1 MAAVSENSQNWRFG
15 AFEVERRTAELR
27 RNGVAIRLQEQPSQ
41 LLLYLLEHAG
51 EIVTREDLRAQLW
64 PADTFVDFDHAL
76 NTAVMKLREALG
88 DSSEKPLYIQT
99 LPRKGYR
106 FVAPVSALPATNG
119 RGAALSRAEEL
130 GVEDAAPSSTN
141 GNNREAISGEP
152 TSADTTPKM
161 VRAVPPLAGAGD
173 SSADL
178 RGRNADEPRTHLSQ
192 AAIPRIAVIR
202 IAVMLG
208 AAILLAAAVFLYLR
222 PKPVIAPARSL
233 TRITF
238 DEGLQSDP
246 TWSPD
251 GRYIAYSAN
260 RGGTTNIWMQQ
271 TSVGDPVQIT
281 TGPGPNWQPDW
292 SPDGRYIAYRSDA
305 GENGLF
311 VIPALGGAGQ
321 ERRIATFGYNPR
333 WSPDGSQILFQR
345 QSVSWPDNS
354 KFYVV
359 GLDGGPPRR
368 VFDEFFRQHSSFYA
382 KSAAWHPDGKRVTIW
397 VRERAV
403 PNPNPAFWT
412 LPLDGGTPVQ
422 SEFTPQIR
430 QRFTEL
436 AVRIGYERGDDS
448 KFVWAP
454 SGDALYLERTFRG
467 ARSLWRLN
475 IDPRTLRATGIEQL
489 TAGAGINSA
498 PAISPDGKRLAF
510 TAASAETSAW
520 LYPLDADK
528 GSITGPGTSAT
539 SPGVDAWMPTL
550 TRDGSKLAFSGVRAG
565 ETRLWVKSLPDG
577 RELPLFV
584 DSYNRNNAQWSPDGT
599 RLAYLRQLRDRVPEM
614 ISMWSAAQIM
624 VWSAQSRQ
632 EEAVTS
638 LSTRRS
644 AKEPLVAQFLFDWS
658 PDGRSL
664 LVSKTFDLQDV
675 TVWQVPISAA
685 PHAEL
690 QEREIIAKPGF
701 QIWQP
706 YFSPDG
712 QWIAFE
718 ATSLQDPSGQTEGR
732 SSLYVMRAT
741 GGPWIPIV
749 NDSNCVDKP
758 RWSPDGKTIY
768 FLFLPSGGSFFNV
781 WAVHFNPETGK
792 AVGKPFQVTSLDSPS
807 RMIPRDM
814 AHVEISVSQKSLV
827 TTLEQVSGGIWV
839 LDNVDR

>member
-1 MAAVSENSQNWRFG
+1 VQTPLGSLFRFG
-15 AFEVERRTAELR
+15 PFQVNSDSGELLK
-27 RNGVAIRLQEQPSQ
+27 NGNRVKLQEQPFR
-41 LLLYLLEHAG
+41 LLVILLENAG
-51 EIVTREDLRAQLW
+51 EVVTRDDLRHRIW
-64 PADTFVDFDHAL
+64 RDDMFVDFDGSL
-76 NTAVMKLREALG
+76 RVAVRKLREALG
-88 DSSEKPLYIQT
+88 DDAES
-99 LPRKGYR
+99 PRYVETIPKRGYR
-106 FVAPVSALPATNG
+106 FLAPEIS
-119 RGAALSRAEEL
+119 
-130 GVEDAAPSSTN
+130 SSTN
-141 GNNREAISGEP
+141 GNNRGTI
-152 TSADTTPKM
+152 SADTTPQI
-161 VRAVPPLAGAGD
+161 VRILPPLADASD
-173 SSADL
+173 ASADL
-178 RGRNADEPRTHLSQ
+178 HGRNADKPRTTHLSQ
-192 AAIPRIAVIR
+192 AAVPRIAVI
-202 IAVMLG
+202 L
-208 AAILLAAAVFLYLR
+208 AAAMLLAAAVFVYFR
-222 PKPVIAPARSL
+222 PKPAIAPARAL

-238 DEGLQSDP
+238 DEGLQADP

-260 RGGTTNIWMQQ
+260 RGGATNIWMQQ
-271 TSVGDPVQIT
+271 ISVGDPIQIT

-305 GENGLF
+305 GQHGLF

-333 WSPDGSQILFQR
+333 WSPDGLQILFQS
-345 QSVSWPDNS
+345 QPVSLDVS

-359 GLDGGPPRR
+359 GLDGGPPRQ
-368 VFDEFFRQHSSFYA
+368 VLDEFFRQHSSFYPI
-382 KSAAWHPDGKRVTIW
+382 SAAWHPDGKRVTIW
-397 VRERAV
+397 IKTRSRGG
-403 PNPNPAFWT
+403 PNPAFWT
-412 LPLDGGTPVQ
+412 LPLEGGTPAQ
-422 SEFTPQIR
+422 SEITPQIQ
-430 QRFTEL
+430 QRFTSL
-436 AVRIGYERGDDS
+436 AVRSGYESVVDS

-454 SGDALYLERTFRG
+454 SGEAIYLERTFRG
-467 ARSLWRLN
+467 TRSLWRLS

-489 TAGAGINSA
+489 TSGAGINSA

-510 TAASAETSAW
+510 TAASAEIGAW
-520 LYPLDADK
+520 LHPLDANQ
-528 GSITGPGTSAT
+528 GRISGPGTSVT
-539 SPGVDAWMPTL
+539 SPGVDAWLPAM

-565 ETRLWVKSLPDG
+565 ETRLWVKTLPDG

-584 DSYNRNNAQWSPDGT
+584 DSYYRNNAEWSPDGT
-599 RLAYLRQLRDRVPEM
+599 RLAYIRQLKESVPEV
-614 ISMWSAAQIM
+614 ISMWSADQIM
-624 VWSAQSRQ
+624 VWSAETRQ

-644 AKEPLVAQFLFDWS
+644 AKELLVARFLFDWS

-664 LVSKTFDLQDV
+664 LVSKMMSDFKDV
-675 TVWQVPISAA
+675 TAWQVPISAA

-706 YFSPDG
+706 HFSPDG

-718 ATSLQDPSGQTEGR
+718 ATSVQDPGGQTERR

-749 NDSNCVDKP
+749 NDSNWADKP

-781 WAVHFNPETGK
+781 WAIHFDPETGK

-807 RMIPRDM
+807 CMIPRDM